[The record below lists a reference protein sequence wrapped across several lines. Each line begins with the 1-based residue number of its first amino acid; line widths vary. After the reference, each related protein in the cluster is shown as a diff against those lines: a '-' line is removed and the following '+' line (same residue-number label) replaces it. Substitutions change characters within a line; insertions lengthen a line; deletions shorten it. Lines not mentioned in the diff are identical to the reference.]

1 MVHFYCKVVYVFRC
15 TPSFCVKLQTKHR
28 TWTWVGL
35 FNKSINLHIVCRE
48 AFKKKKEKRKNRPI
62 YPLDTD
68 TQSHE
73 SGFMHIP
80 ILNYS
85 QRMHSLFLIL
95 CTTPLKSVI
104 QILALHFQNIA
115 MDTPPSLTV
124 TSGMQ
129 YHKQLRSLMP
139 VHNEENISATDPNA
153 GCYPIIHSCCFF
165 YPWSFPFLY

>member
-1 MVHFYCKVVYVFRC
+1 MVPFYWKFVYVFLC
-15 TPSFCVKLQTKHR
+15 FPSFCIKLQTKHR

-35 FNKSINLHIVCRE
+35 FNKSRNLHTVCRE
-48 AFKKKKEKRKNRPI
+48 ALKKKKKKNRPI

-85 QRMHSLFLIL
+85 QRMHSFSLIL

-104 QILALHFQNIA
+104 QILALHVQNTA
-115 MDTPPSLTV
+115 MNTPPSFIV
-124 TSGMQ
+124 SSGMQ
-129 YHKQLRSLMP
+129 SHKQLMSLMP
-139 VHNEENISATDPNA
+139 AHNEENISATDPNT
-153 GCYPIIHSCCFF
+153 GCVMP
-165 YPWSFPFLY
+165 